1 MSPFDIFEACIRPN
15 YNYKKSIRRQTAFGK
30 EEFRKLV
37 VVMSAL
43 PESKIKVYRTRR
55 GLCLARYFC
64 DFACFFGLAIY
75 TKCTNFSYP
84 LDFLTENSYYLTV
97 SVLYVTSCNANYG
110 GVHILFVKEEL
121 QKSTKRRKSYGWQ

>member
-1 MSPFDIFEACIRPN
+1 M
-15 YNYKKSIRRQTAFGK
+15 K

-37 VVMSAL
+37 VAMSAL
-43 PESKIKVYRTRR
+43 SKSKIKIDSTRLR
-55 GLCLARYFC
+55 LCLVRRFC
-64 DFACFFGLAIY
+64 GFACFFGLAIY

-121 QKSTKRRKSYGWQ
+121 QKSTKRKKSYGWQ